1 MYEPTVYQER
11 SSLSYKEENA
21 KTTPIL
27 EMKKF
32 SSEMSDKCQ
41 RSQNKTESHTVFQET
56 TDISMNRYTFFKVT
70 RKELSSVGK
79 IKEYQWKM
87 PAWFYGHLLISLNS
101 VKLSSVIGG

>member
-79 IKEYQWKM
+79 
-87 PAWFYGHLLISLNS
+87 
-101 VKLSSVIGG
+101 

>member
-1 MYEPTVYQER
+1 MYETTLYHER

-41 RSQNKTESHTVFQET
+41 RNQNKTESHTVFQET

-70 RKELSSVGK
+70 RKELSSVRK
-79 IKEYQWKM
+79 IKAEYQWKM

-101 VKLSSVIGG
+101 VKLSSM

>member
-1 MYEPTVYQER
+1 
-11 SSLSYKEENA
+11 
-21 KTTPIL
+21 
-27 EMKKF
+27 MKKF

-101 VKLSSVIGG
+101 VKLSSVIGR

>member
-1 MYEPTVYQER
+1 
-11 SSLSYKEENA
+11 
-21 KTTPIL
+21 
-27 EMKKF
+27 MKKF

-87 PAWFYGHLLISLNS
+87 AAWFYGHLLISLNS
-101 VKLSSVIGG
+101 VKLSSVIGR